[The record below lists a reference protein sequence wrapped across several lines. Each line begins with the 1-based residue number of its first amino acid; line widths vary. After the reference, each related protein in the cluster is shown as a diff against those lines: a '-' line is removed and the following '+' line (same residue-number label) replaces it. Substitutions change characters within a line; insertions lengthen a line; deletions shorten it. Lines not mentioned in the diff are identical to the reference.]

1 MSSGSSIPGFDAGQ
15 SFVIRTVAR
24 EAAREAVAE
33 LAGQHCPFDCQDVKD
48 LKKTVYGN
56 GDRGLKMR
64 MTTLEGQVADLLWWN
79 RAALGAAVASFVSL
93 IIQSWRS

>member
-1 MSSGSSIPGFDAGQ
+1 VNDNVPGFDADQ
-15 SFVIRTVAR
+15 SWVIRSVAR
-24 EAAREAVAE
+24 EAAREAITE
-33 LAGQHCPFDCQDVKD
+33 LAGRACPFDCEDVRD

-79 RAALGAAVASFVSL
+79 RAALGAAVASFISL
-93 IIQSWRS
+93 VIQSWRS